1 LTGCRRGGSGVPR
14 GQHQEAD
21 VTANHPEAAT
31 RLPGGVSVGHW
42 TDEAGRTGC
51 TVVLVPGGGVPG
63 VDVRGGAPGTL
74 GTDALRPGTLGD
86 QAHAILLTGGSAFGL
101 AAADG
106 VMRYLDERGVGLA
119 IGTARVPIVAGAVIF
134 DLLTGDPQARP
145 DAAAGL
151 AACMAATGHP
161 AVGAVGAGTGATVAK
176 GNGGPPRPGGVGIAS
191 APAGAA
197 TVAAVMVANSVGG
210 IWDDERHEWVA
221 LLAPREGG
229 PAPGEGGPVPGEGGP
244 VPGEGGP
251 VPGEGAAGP
260 AAGANT
266 TIGVVVTDAELTKE
280 QANRVAAVAH
290 DGIARAVRPAHTR
303 YDGDTIFCLATGAV
317 TPSGTAGRAPVPAL
331 ADLVEAAAAEAVA
344 RAIAQAAREGG
355 RGNRGA

>member
-1 LTGCRRGGSGVPR
+1 M
-14 GQHQEAD
+14 AD
-21 VTANHPEAAT
+21 HPEVGI

-51 TVVLVPGGGVPG
+51 TVVLVPGGAVPG
-63 VDVRGGAPGTL
+63 VDVRGGAPGTV
-74 GTDALRPGTLGD
+74 GTDALRPGMLD
-86 QAHAILLTGGSAFGL
+86 DRAHAILLTGGSAFGL

-106 VMRYLDERGVGLA
+106 VMRYLDERGVGFA

-134 DLLTGDPQARP
+134 DLLTGDPRARP
-145 DAAAGL
+145 DAAAGH
-151 AACMAATGHP
+151 AACRAATGDP

-176 GNGGPPRPGGVGIAS
+176 AGGGQPRPGGVGIAS

-210 IWDDERHEWVA
+210 IWDDERHEWA
-221 LLAPREGG
+221 APLAPREGG
-229 PAPGEGGPVPGEGGP
+229 PAPGEGAPTPGERAPEEGAPGPV
-244 VPGEGGP
+244 
-251 VPGEGAAGP
+251 
-260 AAGANT
+260 AGANT

-303 YDGDTIFCLATGAV
+303 YDGDTIFCLATGTVAS
-317 TPSGTAGRAPVPAL
+317 SGTAPVPVL
-331 ADLVEAAAAEAVA
+331 ADLVEVAAAEAVA
-344 RAIAQAAREGG
+344 RAIVQAVREGG